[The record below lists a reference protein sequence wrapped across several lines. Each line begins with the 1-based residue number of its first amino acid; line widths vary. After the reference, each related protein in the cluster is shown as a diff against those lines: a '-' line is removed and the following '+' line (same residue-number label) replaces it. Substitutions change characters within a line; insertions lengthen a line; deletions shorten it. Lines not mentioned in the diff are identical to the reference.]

1 MKETDAIAPAVAAL
15 EKAENVEQHPAKGSY
30 PPISSIPNTSPKRL
44 AQAVEDAPKD
54 VAQAAKTVLY
64 LAYGSNMCAETFLGK
79 RKVRPLS
86 QMNVSVPILRLTFD
100 LPGLPYREPC
110 FANVGYRKLPEKPK
124 LPDPL
129 HPPIVPPLNP
139 PKTEQEWDGGLM
151 GVVYE
156 VTEDDWRNIMRTEG
170 GGLGYQEIMVPCL
183 PMPADVGVPEKP
195 FPPVPTLPKP
205 FLARTLY
212 APYIPLEPDSD
223 KRSWWTRF
231 VIGPHRPKPDY
242 AQPSAR
248 YLKLLQD
255 GAREHDLPLAYQDYL
270 ASMQPYTA
278 TTLRQK
284 IGQNLFLVFWAPMLL
299 WFFGITTFLADERGK
314 IPRWAANTVSGLFG
328 VMWYS
333 YDKLFIFI
341 FGDGERTQDSKGD
354 SKRRKSFSIGTV
366 GTDEEK
372 ASLMQESE
380 EEEE

>member
-1 MKETDAIAPAVAAL
+1 MKQTDAVSPAVAAL
-15 EKAENVEQHPAKGSY
+15 EKAENAQQHPAKGSY
-30 PPISSIPNTSPKRL
+30 PPISSIPNTSPERL
-44 AQAVEDAPKD
+44 AQAAEDAPKD

-64 LAYGSNMCAETFLGK
+64 LAYGSNMSAETFLGK
-79 RKVRPLS
+79 RKIRPLS

-139 PKTEQEWDGGLM
+139 PLNPPRTEQEWDGGLM

-156 VTEDDWRNIMRTEG
+156 VTQEDWRNIMRTEG
-170 GGLGYQEIMVPCL
+170 GGSGYQEIMVPCL
-183 PMPADVGVPEKP
+183 PMPNYVGIPEKP
-195 FPPVPTLPKP
+195 VFPPVPTLPKP
-205 FLARTLY
+205 FLATTLY
-212 APYIPLEPDSD
+212 APYIPLDPGSD
-223 KRSWWTRF
+223 KKNWWTRF
-231 VIGPHRPKPDY
+231 IVGPHRPKPDY

-255 GAREHDLPLAYQDYL
+255 GAREHDLPQVYQDYL

-284 IGQNLFLVFWAPMLL
+284 IGQNLFVLLWAPMMLY
-299 WFFGITTFLADERGK
+299 FFAMTTVLADERGK
-314 IPRWAANTVSGLFG
+314 VPRWCANTISGLFG

-341 FGDGERTQDSKGD
+341 FGDGERTADSKQD
-354 SKRRKSFSIGTV
+354 SKRRKSISV

-372 ASLMQESE
+372 VSLMQEGE
-380 EEEE
+380 EE